1 MRDSYNGITLAFQAN
16 DEGSIPLS
24 RSKFKAEKNINYNK
38 NIVDKFKKVSDNII
52 L

>member
-24 RSKFKAEKNINYNK
+24 RSKKTFLSISMYENGW
-38 NIVDKFKKVSDNII
+38 I
-52 L
+52 LG